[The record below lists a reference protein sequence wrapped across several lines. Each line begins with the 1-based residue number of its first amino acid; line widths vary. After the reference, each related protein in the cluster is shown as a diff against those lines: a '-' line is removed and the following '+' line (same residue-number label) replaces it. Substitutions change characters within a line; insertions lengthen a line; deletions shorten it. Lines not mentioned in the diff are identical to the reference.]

1 MLSTYTWPQYA
12 YQRAPKL
19 NGRAPLVIVGAGM
32 VGLAAA
38 IDAAQRG
45 LRVTVLDDDN
55 TVSVGSRAVCHA
67 KRTLEI
73 LDRLGVGQ
81 RVVDKGITWNVG
93 RTFDGEREVFSFNL
107 LPEPGHQ
114 RPGMVNLQQYHL
126 EQFLVERAQALGV
139 DVRWQH
145 KVVGVVQH
153 DDHVALAVETAD
165 GRYTLQAEWLIA
177 ADGVKSTVRKLLGL
191 EMAGHVFQDRF
202 LIADIVLDG
211 EPYPADKTERRFWFN
226 PPFHPGESA
235 LMHREADNVWRL
247 DFQLGNE
254 VDVEAEKD
262 PERVR
267 ARVRAALDQQGLAR
281 LGFELEWVS
290 VYTFQCRRM
299 QRFVHDRVLFAGD
312 SAHQVSPFGA
322 RGGNSG
328 IQDADNLVWKLA
340 RVIRGESPR
349 SLLDSYDTERG
360 AATDDNIANST
371 RATDFMTP
379 KSRAARAL
387 REAVLG
393 LAGTVPAMRALINSG
408 RLSVPT
414 WMVRSPLNTP
424 DAEPFAGWMVPG
436 APLDDA
442 PVVLAN
448 GQAGW
453 LLRCLPPGFVL
464 LHFGAMSEAAR
475 DVCNE
480 LGIAPLVV
488 GEDVQD
494 RDGLLAQR
502 LDATRGTAYLLRPDQ
517 HVAARWRCVD
527 APSLRAAFY
536 TATQ

>member
-1 MLSTYTWPQYA
+1 MLATYTWPRYA
-12 YQRAPKL
+12 YQRAPEHS
-19 NGRAPLVIVGAGM
+19 GRAPLVVVGAGM

-38 IDAAQRG
+38 VDAAQRG
-45 LRVTVLDDDN
+45 LPVIVLDDDN

-107 LPEPGHQ
+107 LPEPGHE

-145 KVVGVVQH
+145 KVADVMQH
-153 DDHVALAVETAD
+153 GDHVALAVDTAD
-165 GRYTLQAEWLIA
+165 GRYTLEAEWLIA

-191 EMAGHVFQDRF
+191 EMAGQVFQDRF
-202 LIADIVLDG
+202 LIADVVLGG
-211 EPYPADKTERRFWFN
+211 EPYPVDRTERRFWFN
-226 PPFHPGESA
+226 PPFHQGESA

-267 ARVRAALDQQGLAR
+267 RRVRAALDQQGFAQLD
-281 LGFELEWVS
+281 FDLEWVS

-299 QRFVHDRVLFAGD
+299 HRFVHGRVLFAGD

-328 IQDADNLVWKLA
+328 IQDADNLVWKLV
-340 RVIRGESPR
+340 RVIQGVSPP
-349 SLLDSYDTERG
+349 SLLDSYDAERG

-393 LAGTVPAMRALINSG
+393 LAGTVPAMRALVNSG

-414 WMVRSPLNTP
+414 WLVRSPLNTP
-424 DAEPFAGWMVPG
+424 DAEPFKGWMVPG

-442 PVVLAN
+442 PVVVNN
-448 GQAGW
+448 GERVW
-453 LLRCLPPGFVL
+453 LLRRLPAGFVL
-464 LHFGAMSEAAR
+464 LHFGAMSGAAR
-475 DVCNE
+475 DVCSQ

-488 GEDVQD
+488 DEDVQD

-502 LDATRGTAYLLRPDQ
+502 LDAADGTAYLVRPDQ
-517 HVAARWRCVD
+517 HVTARWRHFD
-527 APSLRAAFY
+527 AQALRAAFD
-536 TATQ
+536 TATH